1 MSHPPDLAPSLRR
14 IIHIDMDAFYASVEQ
29 RDDPALRGV
38 PVAVGGA
45 GVRGVVAAAS
55 YEARKFGVYSAMA
68 SVTARQ
74 CPAPARIARLAP
86 AISFTTVWAL
96 VPILRPGIL
105 PGRRDQEFLSS
116 EGGRDRIALSDHQ
129 KGIPMRPQAAALK
142 ALLEEPRLQ
151 IMPGCGDGMG
161 ARLIEEAGFRTG
173 FISGSSISAM
183 RLAMPD
189 MDLVSFGEMADA
201 VETCIAAAPNVLWLA
216 DGDTGHGNALA
227 VQKVIRA
234 YARRGAAAVLLED
247 KIWPRPLGHGG
258 AKLVVERD
266 AAILRCRAAA
276 AACRDEG
283 ILLLARTD
291 ARVSRGFD
299 EARARIQAFVAEGA
313 DILFL
318 DSPQS
323 EDEMR
328 AGIAACNGR
337 PALAVTSPAGKHFM
351 PGDAELERI
360 GIRIVVYPQDI
371 LAASVQAIRTALGGL
386 KGGAKPPMASP
397 AELATAIRSDDYLAQ
412 DARWPD
418 PR

>member
-1 MSHPPDLAPSLRR
+1 
-14 IIHIDMDAFYASVEQ
+14 
-29 RDDPALRGV
+29 
-38 PVAVGGA
+38 
-45 GVRGVVAAAS
+45 
-55 YEARKFGVYSAMA
+55 
-68 SVTARQ
+68 
-74 CPAPARIARLAP
+74 
-86 AISFTTVWAL
+86 
-96 VPILRPGIL
+96 
-105 PGRRDQEFLSS
+105 
-116 EGGRDRIALSDHQ
+116 
-129 KGIPMRPQAAALK
+129 MRPQAAALK

-173 FISGSSISAM
+173 FVSGSSIAAM

-189 MDLVSFGEMADA
+189 MDLLSFPEMADA

-216 DGDTGHGNALA
+216 DGDTGYGNALS
-227 VQKVIRA
+227 VQKTIRA
-234 YARRGAAAVLLED
+234 YARRGAAAVLIED
-247 KIWPRPLGHGG
+247 KAWPRPLGHQG
-258 AKLVVERD
+258 AKLVIERD
-266 AAILRCRAAA
+266 AAILRVRAAVE
-276 AACRDEG
+276 ACHEEG

-299 EARARIQAFVAEGA
+299 EALARIQAFVAEGA

-328 AGIAACNGR
+328 AGIAACNDR

-371 LAASVQAIRTALGGL
+371 LAASVQAIRAALGGL

-397 AELATAIRSDDYLAQ
+397 TELATAIRSDVYLAQ
-412 DARWPD
+412 DSRWPD
-418 PR
+418 